1 MFLCIHFYSLYT
13 IFFGG
18 TGDGITLK
26 VYSHTVMKMV
36 SIRVNCAYRY
46 KIKNLKPQD
55 KLYKVSDRDGL
66 YVAVLTSGTV
76 SFRYDYRINGRRE
89 TLVIGQYGRDGISLA
104 EAREELIAAKKLLKA
119 GQSPAAAKRDGIK
132 KIRGAETFAV
142 HTDSYMKHVI
152 LADSTRAMKQ
162 AVIDRD
168 ILPVLGNKMMAE
180 ITTSMV
186 RDLCDR
192 IVERGGRATAVQ
204 AREIISS
211 VYRHANDRGHGLFN
225 PAADI
230 KPSSIAIFKP
240 RERTLTPEE
249 IGLFFRT
256 LDAIGAMGTMKMAL
270 KLVLITMVRKGEFT
284 NATWDEIDFKKW
296 TWTIPSD
303 RMKGSRAHVI
313 YLPKQAQDILVG
325 LQMCAGGSEYLVPG
339 RYNFRKPLS
348 NAALNS
354 LIDRTVKI
362 INEDG
367 EHIQGFTVHDMRRT
381 ASTLLHE
388 AGYPSDWIEKAL
400 AHEQKGVRAVYNKA
414 EYARQR
420 AYMLQQWA
428 DMIDSWING
437 EHTDLIPFSPSKF
450 EKWMAGE

>member
-1 MFLCIHFYSLYT
+1 MLT
-13 IFFGG
+13 D
-18 TGDGITLK
+18 TKLK
-26 VYSHTVMKMV
+26 N
-36 SIRVNCAYRY
+36 I
-46 KIKNLKPQD
+46 KPQD

-362 INEDG
+362 VNEDG
-367 EHIQGFTVHDMRRT
+367 EHIQVFTVHDMRRT

-450 EKWMAGE
+450 EKWMEDSNK

>member
-1 MFLCIHFYSLYT
+1 MLTDTKL
-13 IFFGG
+13 
-18 TGDGITLK
+18 
-26 VYSHTVMKMV
+26 
-36 SIRVNCAYRY
+36 
-46 KIKNLKPQD
+46 KNLKPQD

-162 AVIDRD
+162 VVIDRD
-168 ILPVLGNKMMAE
+168 ILPVLGNKMMTE

-428 DMIDSWING
+428 DMIDSWIDG

>member
-1 MFLCIHFYSLYT
+1 MLTDTKL
-13 IFFGG
+13 
-18 TGDGITLK
+18 
-26 VYSHTVMKMV
+26 
-36 SIRVNCAYRY
+36 
-46 KIKNLKPQD
+46 KNLKPQD

-152 LADSTRAMKQ
+152 LAESTRAMKQ

-168 ILPVLGNKMMAE
+168 ILPVLGNKMMTE

-313 YLPKQAQDILVG
+313 YLPKQAQDILIW

-428 DMIDSWING
+428 DMIDSWIDG

-450 EKWMAGE
+450 ERWMEGSNK

>member
-1 MFLCIHFYSLYT
+1 MLTDTKL
-13 IFFGG
+13 
-18 TGDGITLK
+18 
-26 VYSHTVMKMV
+26 
-36 SIRVNCAYRY
+36 
-46 KIKNLKPQD
+46 KNLKPQD

-270 KLVLITMVRKGEFT
+270 KLVLITMVRKSEFT

-367 EHIQGFTVHDMRRT
+367 EYIQDFTVHDMRRT

-450 EKWMAGE
+450 EKWMEDSNK

>member
-1 MFLCIHFYSLYT
+1 VLTDTKL
-13 IFFGG
+13 
-18 TGDGITLK
+18 
-26 VYSHTVMKMV
+26 
-36 SIRVNCAYRY
+36 
-46 KIKNLKPQD
+46 KNLKPQD

-162 AVIDRD
+162 VVIDRD
-168 ILPVLGNKMMAE
+168 ILPVLGNKMMTE